1 MTDIKIIIDNSGPV
15 CGDCTQYFD
24 AHFESNP
31 TLAEFAE
38 HLANGKEWGEVR
50 LGERGL
56 FLPVLFE
63 YGRFGRREIYNIH
76 EEYESM
82 KDRRIRLTGMSGG
95 WSRMDYNVLF
105 V

>member
-1 MTDIKIIIDNSGPV
+1 MADVKIIIDNSGPV
-15 CGDCTQYFD
+15 CGDGTQYFD

-31 TLAEFAE
+31 TIAEFADY
-38 HLANGKEWGEVR
+38 LVNGKEWGEVR
-50 LGERGL
+50 LVYSGFNR
-56 FLPVLFE
+56 VLFE
-63 YGRFGRREIYNIH
+63 YGRFGRREIYNLH

-95 WSRMDYNVLF
+95 WSRMDYIVLF